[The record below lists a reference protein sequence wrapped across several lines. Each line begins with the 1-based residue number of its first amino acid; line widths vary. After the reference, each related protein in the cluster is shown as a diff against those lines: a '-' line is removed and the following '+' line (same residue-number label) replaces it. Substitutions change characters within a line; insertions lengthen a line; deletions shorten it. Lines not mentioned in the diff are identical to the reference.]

1 MAQQHSA
8 DIGKAKKNIS
18 SKKSVRV
25 AKARRVQAKARIKSG
40 VIDLPFLMIVMVLLV
55 FGIVMMFSA
64 SYVWALYEVETTG
77 GDGAYYMKKQ
87 AALAVFGLVAMLFF
101 SYFDYHLLQKKFVA
115 LACYFV
121 PLILLILVAI
131 PKIGVTHNGATR
143 WLKIGSLPEFQ
154 PSELMKLGI
163 IIFFSYLIARN
174 YDDMKKFKCGILMFG
189 AFLAP
194 IVLLLMKQPH
204 LSCTLLICA
213 IAFIMIFV
221 GGAKVLHLLSLL
233 AVGAAGIGAFVIYKM
248 NVQGF
253 TYFAKRFESWR
264 DPFSDMLDT
273 TWQTCQSLIAIG
285 SGGVFGLG
293 LGNSR
298 QKYLYLPESKNDF
311 VFAIVCE
318 ELGFVGAMV
327 VIILFVLFVFRGF
340 YIASKASD
348 KFGMMLAVGL
358 TVQIGIQAFLNIAV
372 VTNAIPN
379 TGISLPFF
387 SYGGTALIMQLAQMG
402 IMLNISRQALI
413 DN

>member
-8 DIGKAKKNIS
+8 EVGETKRNIS

-25 AKARRVQAKARIKSG
+25 TKARRVQAQARIKSG

-64 SYVWALYEVETTG
+64 SYVWALYDVEETG
-77 GDGAYYMKKQ
+77 GDGAYYMKRQ
-87 AALAVFGLVAMLFF
+87 VIWAAFGLLAMLFF
-101 SYFDYHLLQKKFVA
+101 SYFDYHILQKKAIA
-115 LACYFV
+115 LASYII

-131 PKIGVTHNGATR
+131 PGVGVTRNGATR
-143 WLKIGSLPEFQ
+143 WLKIGPLPQFQ
-154 PSELMKLGI
+154 PSEFMKLGI

-174 YDDMKKFKCGILMFG
+174 YKEMKKFKCGILMFG
-189 AFLAP
+189 AFLMP
-194 IVLLLMKQPH
+194 VVLLMMKQPH
-204 LSCTLLICA
+204 LSGTLLICA
-213 IAFIMIFV
+213 IAFVLIFV
-221 GGAKVLHLLSLL
+221 GGARILHFMILA
-233 AVGAAGIGAFVIYKM
+233 AVGVAGIAAFVLYKV
-248 NVQGF
+248 NVEGF
-253 TYFAKRFESWR
+253 TYFMKRIESWR
-264 DPFSDMLDT
+264 DPFSDMLNS

-298 QKYLYLPESKNDF
+298 QKYLYLPETKNDF

-340 YIASKASD
+340 YIASKACD
-348 KFGMMLAVGL
+348 KFGMMLAMGL

-372 VTNAIPN
+372 VTNAVPN

-387 SYGGTALIMQLAQMG
+387 SYGGTALLMQLAQMG
-402 IMLNISRQALI
+402 IMLNISRQASL